1 MLVDNRG
8 AIYESSQ
15 NRCRIFAGKRLVVIE
30 DARFMNLNEEN
41 NGIAA
46 ARNEHHLLG
55 PSEVAKWLGV
65 SAGWV
70 RDHATRK
77 VPRIKVIKI
86 GKLLR
91 FRPKD
96 VEDFLRAWTE
106 NAA

>member
-1 MLVDNRG
+1 MNFSQESN
-8 AIYESSQ
+8 ATAATHYEQ
-15 NRCRIFAGKRLVVIE
+15 
-30 DARFMNLNEEN
+30 
-41 NGIAA
+41 
-46 ARNEHHLLG
+46 HLLG

-77 VPRIKVIKI
+77 DPRIKAIKI

-96 VEDFLRAWTE
+96 VEDFLRESTE

>member
-1 MLVDNRG
+1 MNFNHERNG
-8 AIYESSQ
+8 NA
-15 NRCRIFAGKRLVVIE
+15 AGH
-30 DARFMNLNEEN
+30 NEQQ
-41 NGIAA
+41 
-46 ARNEHHLLG
+46 LLG

-77 VPRIKVIKI
+77 DPRIRAIKI

-96 VEDFLRAWTE
+96 VEDFLRESTE

>member
-1 MLVDNRG
+1 MAQTFSVGFLLEND
-8 AIYESSQ
+8 SL
-15 NRCRIFAGKRLVVIE
+15 FIE
-30 DARFMNLNEEN
+30 EIRFMNFDRESSTTAATRNNEQ
-41 NGIAA
+41 
-46 ARNEHHLLG
+46 LLG
-55 PSEVAKWLGV
+55 PAEVAEWLGV

-77 VPRIKVIKI
+77 DPRIRAIKI

-96 VEDFLRAWTE
+96 VEDFLRESTE

>member
-1 MLVDNRG
+1 
-8 AIYESSQ
+8 
-15 NRCRIFAGKRLVVIE
+15 
-30 DARFMNLNEEN
+30 MNLNDEN
-41 NGIAA
+41 NGSAA
-46 ARNEHHLLG
+46 ARNDHQLLG

-77 VPRIKVIKI
+77 DPRIKAIKI

-96 VEDFLRAWTE
+96 VEDFLRESTE

>member
-1 MLVDNRG
+1 
-8 AIYESSQ
+8 
-15 NRCRIFAGKRLVVIE
+15 
-30 DARFMNLNEEN
+30 MNLDQETNANTAIHN
-41 NGIAA
+41 NQQ
-46 ARNEHHLLG
+46 LLG

-77 VPRIKVIKI
+77 DPRIKAIKI

-96 VEDFLRAWTE
+96 VEDFLRESTE

>member
-1 MLVDNRG
+1 MNFNQESNASA
-8 AIYESSQ
+8 AI
-15 NRCRIFAGKRLVVIE
+15 
-30 DARFMNLNEEN
+30 
-41 NGIAA
+41 
-46 ARNEHHLLG
+46 RNEQQLLG

-77 VPRIKVIKI
+77 DPRIKVIKI

-96 VEDFLRAWTE
+96 VEDFLRESTE